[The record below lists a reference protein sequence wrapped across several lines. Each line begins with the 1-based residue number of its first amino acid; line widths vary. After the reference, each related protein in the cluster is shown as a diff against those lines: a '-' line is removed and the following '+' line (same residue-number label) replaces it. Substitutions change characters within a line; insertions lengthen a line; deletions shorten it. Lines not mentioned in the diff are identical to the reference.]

1 MKSWFREQDSRESE
15 RARERSISEEH
26 IDVSF
31 FKKKRG
37 CRLRG
42 KRESEREREEKT
54 EEKDLRKRQ

>member
-42 KRESEREREEKT
+42 KRESERERVKERE
-54 EEKDLRKRQ
+54 RKNRV